1 VKIYLDVCCLNRPF
15 DDIQQERIRL
25 EANAVIIIL
34 ERCEKGELIL
44 ISSDIIR
51 EEILRIPDIEKREA
65 VLELQNI
72 YKEWIPIDK
81 NVIELAKQ
89 IEQSGVKPY
98 DALHIAS
105 AEIGGADV
113 FLTTDDKLL
122 RKNLQL
128 NLKTRILNPL
138 NFIIKEMDYE

>member
-138 NFIIKEMDYE
+138 NFIIKEMGYE

>member
-1 VKIYLDVCCLNRPF
+1 MKIYLDVCCLNRPF

>member
-1 VKIYLDVCCLNRPF
+1 MKIYLDVCCLNRPF

-138 NFIIKEMDYE
+138 NFIIKEMGYE